1 MWSTDG
7 RCGVMVTR
15 AGRREKPAAHETQR
29 TRGAHHKHVA
39 HVCDAGRV
47 EAQRLVERGSL
58 SNRSIVASVGA
69 RCGPGGGRRGAKAVN
84 GVCRE
89 ECAGWGHGMR
99 GAHHAQHAAH
109 GYDAGRV
116 EIQRLVKR
124 RRVLPSR
131 EKGIKYKES
140 KAKGRGIKAAAR
152 KLLLEIGVYARAERT

>member
-1 MWSTDG
+1 
-7 RCGVMVTR
+7 MVTR

-109 GYDAGRV
+109 GYNAGRV
-116 EIQRLVKR
+116 EI
-124 RRVLPSR
+124 
-131 EKGIKYKES
+131 
-140 KAKGRGIKAAAR
+140 
-152 KLLLEIGVYARAERT
+152 